1 MIYGSVNFGSEK
13 FLVSH
18 IIVEAKMKK
27 RDANVIAQVKSSFV
41 YLFIRKF

>member
-1 MIYGSVNFGSEK
+1 MIYGSVDFISNHI
-13 FLVSH
+13 LVSH

-27 RDANVIAQVKSSFV
+27 RDANVTAQVKSSFV